1 MSAEYPAALWNWANP
16 LPVALASL
24 PQPIY
29 LVGGSVRDLLLGR
42 QAQGKQ
48 DFDLVTTEDP
58 VIWAKP
64 LARQLRTGF
73 VVLDPE
79 RRIVRLV
86 GQAWTLD
93 IALQMGSSIE
103 ADLARRDFACNAMAI
118 ELHQLELH
126 QIQLEKIQ
134 LHKLDPSLWID
145 PFGGHQDIQN
155 QRIRMVDADN
165 LTEDPLRLLR
175 AYRQAA
181 QLGFEIEP
189 VTREAI
195 RQRGSLLSQVAAERV
210 RSELD
215 GLLQTGSR
223 GLAYLHQALA
233 DGVLQ
238 SWLPMPL
245 CLTAAAA
252 VHRQKLKLEQGFPR
266 CGQTLQSALADQ
278 RPTFLMVLWAAL
290 LSGADSPVTDVAV
303 IDIAVTDVTEIL
315 ASLRYSRAEWQAA
328 SKWLEE
334 LPIFLDLAPDLG
346 PVERYRWFQKLGSL
360 MPGLVLLALGVGM
373 SWEAAV
379 PWLIHYED
387 PEDALAHP
395 VPLLDGRILMQALG
409 LTPGPQVGQLLT
421 EVGEAQAAGRIQ
433 TQTEALDY
441 ARQQYASQK
450 YARQE

>member
-1 MSAEYPAALWNWANP
+1 MSAESPTALWNGANP

-42 QAQGKQ
+42 HPQGKQ

-58 VIWAKP
+58 VIWSQP
-64 LARQLRTGF
+64 LARQIRAGF

-126 QIQLEKIQ
+126 QLQLDEIQP
-134 LHKLDPSLWID
+134 HKLDPSVWID

-189 VTREAI
+189 VTRAAI

-223 GLAYLHQALA
+223 GLAYLHQALS

-238 SWLPMPL
+238 SWLPIPL
-245 CLTAAAA
+245 CLTAAAG
-252 VHRQKLKLEQGFPR
+252 VHSQRLKLEQNFPR
-266 CGQTLQSALADQ
+266 CGQTLQTALADQ
-278 RPTFLMVLWAAL
+278 RPAFLMVLWAAL
-290 LSGADSPVTDVAV
+290 LSGADSPIPDVAN
-303 IDIAVTDVTEIL
+303 TDLTEIL
-315 ASLRYSRAEWQAA
+315 PSLRYSRAEWQAA
-328 SKWLEE
+328 SKWLDE
-334 LPIFLDLAPDLG
+334 LPAFLNLAPDLG
-346 PVERYRWFQKLGSL
+346 SVERYRWFQKLGPL

-373 SWEAAV
+373 SWETAV
-379 PWLIHYED
+379 PWLTHYEN
-387 PEDALAHP
+387 PEDPLAHP

-409 LTPGPQVGQLLT
+409 MTPGPQVGHLLA
-421 EVGEAQAAGRIQ
+421 EVGEAQAAGQIQ
-433 TQTEALDY
+433 TQAEALDY
-441 ARQQYASQK
+441 ARRQYA
-450 YARQE
+450 R

>member
-1 MSAEYPAALWNWANP
+1 MSVECPAALWNWANP

-42 QAQGKQ
+42 HAQGKQ

-64 LARQLRTGF
+64 LARQLQVGF

-86 GQAWTLD
+86 GQSWTLD

-118 ELHQLELH
+118 ELHQLESH
-126 QIQLEKIQ
+126 QVQLDEIQ
-134 LHKLDPSLWID
+134 LHKLDPSVWID
-145 PFGGHQDIQN
+145 PFGGQQDIQN

-181 QLGFEIEP
+181 QLGFDIEP
-189 VTREAI
+189 DTREAI

-210 RSELD
+210 RAELD
-215 GLLQTGSR
+215 GLLQTGFR
-223 GLAYLHQALA
+223 GLAYLHQALT

-252 VHRQKLKLEQGFPR
+252 VHTEKIKIEQNFPR
-266 CGQTLQSALADQ
+266 CGQTLQSPLADQ
-278 RPTFLMVLWAAL
+278 RPTVLMVLWAAL
-290 LSGADSPVTDVAV
+290 LSGADFPVTGVAV
-303 IDIAVTDVTEIL
+303 NDVTEIL
-315 ASLRYSRAEWQAA
+315 ASFRYSRAEWQAA
-328 SKWLEE
+328 STWLDK
-334 LPIFLDLAPDLG
+334 LPAFLDLAPDLG
-346 PVERYRWFQKLGSL
+346 QVERYRWFQKLGSL
-360 MPGLVLLALGVGM
+360 MPGLVLLALGMGM
-373 SWEAAV
+373 SWKAAV
-379 PWLIHYED
+379 PWLSHYDNPED
-387 PEDALAHP
+387 PLAHP

-433 TQTEALDY
+433 TQAEALDY
-441 ARQQYASQK
+441 ARQCLGSLTDA
-450 YARQE
+450 